1 LECKTYRYTSHA
13 GAGLGQHNH
22 PEELKQW
29 ILRDPIAL
37 FEQKLRE
44 EGAMTAAEQETLMKQ
59 VLIEVDEAVAFAKR
73 SPFPTFEEMPA
84 MPHSDLLA

>member
-1 LECKTYRYTSHA
+1 
-13 GAGLGQHNH
+13 
-22 PEELKQW
+22 
-29 ILRDPIAL
+29 
-37 FEQKLRE
+37 
-44 EGAMTAAEQETLMKQ
+44 MTAAEQETLMKQ